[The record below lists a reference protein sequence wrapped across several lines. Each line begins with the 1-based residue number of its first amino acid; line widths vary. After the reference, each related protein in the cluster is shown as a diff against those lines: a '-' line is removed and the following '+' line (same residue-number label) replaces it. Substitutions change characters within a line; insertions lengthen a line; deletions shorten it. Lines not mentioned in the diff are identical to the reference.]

1 MSASNRAETK
11 AILAYLLEVDY
22 KFINAYDCA
31 RLTQLGTR
39 FFHRW
44 NKHKPTFAQG
54 PVIEVTHSRESVG
67 KRRYIRPEVDRT
79 HNRNQISRR
88 EY

>member
-31 RLTQLGTR
+31 RLSQLGAR

-44 NKHKPTFAQG
+44 NKHRPTAAPG
-54 PVIEVTHSRESVG
+54 PVIEVTRTRELIG
-67 KRRYIRPEVDRT
+67 KCRYIGSGVD
-79 HNRNQISRR
+79 
-88 EY
+88 

>member
-1 MSASNRAETK
+1 MTAGNWAETK

-44 NKHKPTFAQG
+44 NKHKPTAAPG
-54 PVIEVTHSRESVG
+54 PVIEVTRTRELIG
-67 KRRYIRPEVDRT
+67 KCRYIGSGVD
-79 HNRNQISRR
+79 
-88 EY
+88 